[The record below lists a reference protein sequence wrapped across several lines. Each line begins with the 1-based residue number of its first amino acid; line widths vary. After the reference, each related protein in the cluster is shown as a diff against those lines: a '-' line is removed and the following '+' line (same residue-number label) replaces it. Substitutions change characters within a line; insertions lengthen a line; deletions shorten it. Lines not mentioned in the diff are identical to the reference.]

1 MDCNAIVCYN
11 QNMSNT
17 LFIGKDLP
25 DGLNFAETLADSGRS
40 VFTIAKSEADA
51 AKFDSEKIYATT
63 WNKSSAVSSHSV
75 LIKAET
81 KLETLDEVL
90 FYFDASNFCSQFE
103 LDRTEDISNG
113 IDTMISGF
121 VFAATELLKRID
133 QTKEKISVLFL
144 VKEYP
149 SKYDMLSTKTTGL
162 VPAST
167 IVSAAQAA
175 FCALA
180 ESFST
185 NVADRDFL
193 SVILAKCAYSNEL
206 YKNEDGI
213 AEWVVSAFESVKQL
227 KNPQT
232 VKQATVWNKVGGKVA
247 TGFSLFK

>member
-1 MDCNAIVCYN
+1 
-11 QNMSNT
+11 MSNT
-17 LFIGKDLP
+17 LFLGKDLP
-25 DGLNFAETLADSGRS
+25 DGLGFAEVLADSGRS
-40 VFTIAKSEADA
+40 VFGIAKSEADA

-63 WNKSSAVSSHSV
+63 WNKSSAVSAHSV
-75 LIKAET
+75 IIRAET
-81 KLETLDEVL
+81 KLETFDEVV
-90 FYFDASNFCSQFE
+90 FYFDAANFCTQFE
-103 LDRTEDISNG
+103 IDRTEDISNAV
-113 IDTMISGF
+113 DTMLNGYL
-121 VFAATELLKRID
+121 FATNELLKRLD
-133 QTKEKISVLFL
+133 QRKERVSVVFL

-149 SKYDMLSTKTTGL
+149 SKYELISSKAAGI

-185 NVADRDFL
+185 NVADRDYL

-206 YKNEDGI
+206 YKNEDAI
-213 AEWVVSAFESVKQL
+213 AEWTISAFNTVKTM

-232 VKQATVWNKVGGKVA
+232 VKQATTWNKVGSKLS

>member
-1 MDCNAIVCYN
+1 MCYN
-11 QNMSNT
+11 YAMSKT

-25 DGLNFAETLADSGRS
+25 DSLSFAEALADSGRS
-40 VFTIAKSEADA
+40 VFCTTKTEADA
-51 AKFDSEKIYATT
+51 AKFESENIYATT
-63 WNKSSAVSSHSV
+63 WNKSSAVSAHSV
-75 LIKAET
+75 IIQAEN
-81 KLETLDEVL
+81 KLENLDEVV
-90 FYFDASNFCSQFE
+90 FYFDAANFCSQFE

-113 IDTMISGF
+113 IDSMI
-121 VFAATELLKRID
+121 AAFTYAGTELLKRID
-133 QTKEKISVLFL
+133 QRKEKITVLFL

-149 SKYDMLSTKTTGL
+149 SKYDMLSSKIGGI

-175 FCALA
+175 FCAVA

-193 SVILAKCAYSNEL
+193 SVVLVKCAYSNEL

-213 AEWVVSAFESVKQL
+213 ADWTVSALNSVKTM

-232 VKQATVWNKVGGKVA
+232 IKQAGVWNKVGGKVS
-247 TGFSLFK
+247 TGFALFK